1 MNRLNES
8 YILILS
14 SVILSM
20 GNFVLWW
27 LLFDEEFDQRI
38 EIYYEA
44 YREQMKRENEEF
56 VAKMQDIIDLDPE
69 AVEIAGF
76 GEKWREKLENVNK
89 LRMEADAMR
98 KRVIWVYYFALGAIL
113 FAAGGLV
120 VPGGVPVTDSFTLYS
135 KAISWWVLVVGVLT
149 MVGLL
154 VHYQLI
160 ENKSQPRTEGEPIR
174 DGSSIQSVIDGLRSK
189 LPL

>member
-14 SVILSM
+14 TVILSM

-38 EIYYEA
+38 EIYQEA

-56 VAKMQDIIDLDPE
+56 VAKMQYIIELDPE
-69 AVEIAGF
+69 ASEIAGF
-76 GEKWREKLENVNK
+76 GEKWKEKLDSVNRLK
-89 LRMEADAMR
+89 EEADSM
-98 KRVIWVYYFALGAIL
+98 KKHTIWVYYFALVAIL
-113 FAAGGLV
+113 FAAGGLAL
-120 VPGGVPVTDSFTLYS
+120 PNGVPLTDSFTLYS
-135 KAISWWVLVVGVLT
+135 TAVSWWVLVVGVLT

-174 DGSSIQSVIDGLRSK
+174 DGSSLLGGLRSK
-189 LPL
+189 LPI

>member
-1 MNRLNES
+1 MIFS
-8 YILILS
+8 A
-14 SVILSM
+14 VILSM

-27 LLFDEEFDQRI
+27 LLFDEEFSQRLD
-38 EIYYEA
+38 IYEEA
-44 YREQMKRENEEF
+44 FREQMKRENEEF

-69 AVEIAGF
+69 AVDIAGF
-76 GEKWREKLENVNK
+76 GEKWKEKIETVSK
-89 LRMEADAMR
+89 LREEAQSMR
-98 KRVIWVYYFALGAIL
+98 KRTVWVYYFALGTIL

-120 VPGGVPVTDSFTLYS
+120 IPRGIVLSDSFTLYFT
-135 KAISWWVLVVGVLT
+135 AVSWWILVVGVLV

-160 ENKSQPRTEGEPIR
+160 ENKSQPKTEGEPIK
-174 DGSSIQSVIDGLRSK
+174 DGSSVQSLIGGVRGK

>member
-1 MNRLNES
+1 M
-8 YILILS
+8 ILS
-14 SVILSM
+14 AVILSV
-20 GNFVLWW
+20 GNFALWW
-27 LLFDEEFDQRI
+27 LLFDEEFSLRL
-38 EIYYEA
+38 EIYEEA
-44 YREQMKRENEEF
+44 FREQMKRENEEF
-56 VAKMQDIIDLDPE
+56 VANMQDVIDLDPE

-76 GEKWREKLENVNK
+76 GEKWKEKIEAVSK
-89 LRMEADAMR
+89 LREEAKGMR
-98 KRVIWVYYFALGAIL
+98 RRTVWVYYFALGTIL

-120 VPGGVPVTDSFTLYS
+120 IPSGIVLSESFTLYS
-135 KAISWWVLVVGVLT
+135 TAVSWWILVVGVLI

-174 DGSSIQSVIDGLRSK
+174 DDSSVQSVINGVRDK

>member
-1 MNRLNES
+1 M
-8 YILILS
+8 ILS

-38 EIYYEA
+38 EIYEDA

-56 VAKMQDIIDLDPE
+56 VEKMQSIIELDPE
-69 AVEIAGF
+69 AAEIAGLS
-76 GEKWREKLENVNK
+76 EKWEEKLEGVTR
-89 LRMEADAMR
+89 LREEADSMK
-98 KRVIWVYYFALGAIL
+98 KRTIWVYYFSLASIL
-113 FAAGGLV
+113 FAAGGLAL
-120 VPGGVPVTDSFTLYS
+120 PAGIRFTGSFTLYS
-135 KAISWWVLVVGVLT
+135 TAISWWIVVDGVLT

-160 ENKSQPRTEGEPIR
+160 ENRSQPRTEGEPIR
-174 DGSSIQSVIDGLRSK
+174 DNSSILTTLRNM

>member
-1 MNRLNES
+1 
-8 YILILS
+8 
-14 SVILSM
+14 
-20 GNFVLWW
+20 
-27 LLFDEEFDQRI
+27 
-38 EIYYEA
+38 
-44 YREQMKRENEEF
+44 
-56 VAKMQDIIDLDPE
+56 MQDVIDLDSE

-76 GEKWREKLENVNK
+76 GEKWKEKIEAVSK
-89 LRMEADAMR
+89 LREETQSR
-98 KRVIWVYYFALGAIL
+98 RRRTVLVYYFALGAIV

-120 VPGGVPVTDSFTLYS
+120 IPRGIVLSDTFTLYS
-135 KAISWWVLVVGVLT
+135 TAVSWWVLVVGVLV

-174 DGSSIQSVIDGLRSK
+174 DYSSVQSVINGVWDK

>member
-1 MNRLNES
+1 MIES
-8 YILILS
+8 YILIFS
-14 SVILSM
+14 SLILSV

-27 LLFDEEFDQRI
+27 LLFDEDFTQRL
-38 EIYYEA
+38 EIYETA

-56 VAKMQDIIDLDPE
+56 VAKMGGIMDLDPE

-76 GEKWREKLENVNK
+76 GETWRQKLEKVSKVRN
-89 LRMEADAMR
+89 EAQNMR
-98 KRVIWVYYFALGAIL
+98 RRTIWVYYSALITIL
-113 FAAGGLV
+113 FAAIGLV
-120 VPGGVPVTDSFTLYS
+120 IPHGVSLTDSFTLYPT
-135 KAISWWVLVVGVLT
+135 AISWWVLVVGVLV

-160 ENKSQPRTEGEPIR
+160 ENKSEPRTEGEPIR
-174 DGSSIQSVIDGLRSK
+174 DDSPVQSLFGGLRKK